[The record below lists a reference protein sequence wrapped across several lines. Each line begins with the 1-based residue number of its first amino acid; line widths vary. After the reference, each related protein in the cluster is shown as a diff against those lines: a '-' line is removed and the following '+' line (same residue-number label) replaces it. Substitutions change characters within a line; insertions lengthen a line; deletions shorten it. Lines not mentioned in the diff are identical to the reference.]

1 MSYNGIGLK
10 SAKGS
15 STSGHIQKSL
25 ANNDEKISLLNYKA
39 RKLQKQRNNVK
50 ENNNNNNSNSSS
62 SSSNRIKKL
71 SQLKTVKNGNVISRI
86 QNSMV
91 EHLNKREIELRVCEL
106 RDRLEEDR
114 DGNGKGD
121 KRLTDSEIDQKCN
134 DLREE
139 LIKEEMER
147 VQLLNRYRSRKT
159 RIDQN
164 IDKND
169 SSSNI

>member
-25 ANNDEKISLLNYKA
+25 ASNDEKISLLNYKA

-50 ENNNNNNSNSSS
+50 DDNN
-62 SSSNRIKKL
+62 SNRIKKI
-71 SQLKTVKNGNVISRI
+71 SQLKTIKNGNFISQI

-91 EHLNKREIELRVCEL
+91 KHLSKREIELKVSEL
-106 RDRLEEDR
+106 RDQLEDDR
-114 DGNGKGD
+114 DRDSNKNN
-121 KRLTDSEIDQKCN
+121 KKLTDSEIDQKCN
-134 DLREE
+134 ALREE

-147 VQLLNRYRSRKT
+147 VQLLNRYRSRKN
-159 RIDQN
+159 RLDEHIN
-164 IDKND
+164 KD
-169 SSSNI
+169 SDSGNTETD